1 MNSIYDEAEYR
12 RLGVKGIS
20 LVKVRA
26 KLIFEA
32 PVIFHLTEIR
42 IRTSARFGAYSFF
55 RGGRVVSLKSIGRYC
70 SVAPGVSIGD
80 GEHPISFLSTHQFQY
95 GGKAFDFW
103 PAYRE
108 GKCSIAL
115 KSDDVEKRPPVIG
128 NDVWIGA
135 NVFIARGV
143 TIGDGAVI
151 AAGAVVVKDVAPY
164 MIVGGVPAKVIRP
177 RFEQA
182 IIDDLLD
189 LKWWNYD
196 LGSMKGLPFRN
207 VPETITKL
215 RRRIGNGRMALFE
228 PVLVETA

>member
-1 MNSIYDEAEYR
+1 MKNIYDEEEYR
-12 RLGVKGIS
+12 ERGVKGIS
-20 LVKVRA
+20 WVKVRA
-26 KLIFEA
+26 NLIFEA
-32 PVIFHLTEIR
+32 PVIIHQTEIR
-42 IRTSARFGAYSFF
+42 IRGKARFGAYSLL
-55 RGGRVVSLKSIGRYC
+55 RGGRVGALKSIGRYC

-80 GEHPISFLSTHQFQY
+80 GEHPTSFLSTHQFQY

-108 GKCSIAL
+108 AKSSIVL
-115 KSDDVEKRPPVIG
+115 KSGDVEKRPPVIG

-177 RFEQA
+177 RFDQA

-189 LKWWNYD
+189 LQWWNYD
-196 LGSMKGLPFRN
+196 LGFMKGLPFHN
-207 VPETITKL
+207 VPAAINKL
-215 RRRIGNGRMALFE
+215 RERIGNGRAALFE
-228 PVLVETA
+228 PVLVETV